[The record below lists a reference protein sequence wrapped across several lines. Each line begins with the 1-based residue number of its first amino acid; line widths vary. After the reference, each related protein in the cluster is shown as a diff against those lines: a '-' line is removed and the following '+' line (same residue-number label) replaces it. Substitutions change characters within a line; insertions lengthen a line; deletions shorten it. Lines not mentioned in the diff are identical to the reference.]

1 VPYDPSAL
9 ASLIRDIPDF
19 PKPGIMFKDITPLL
33 GDGPAWVATIEQLAA
48 LPTDGPIDRVVGIEA
63 RGFLLGAAVAF
74 HLGVGFVPLRK
85 PSKLPYRTNS
95 VSYSLEYGS
104 ESLEMHVDAV
114 GPGDGVLIVDDVLAT
129 GGTAAAAVQLLRGA
143 GATVVGASFLM
154 ELSFLDGRAQLPDVS
169 VASLLTY

>member
-1 VPYDPSAL
+1 MAYDPAVLS
-9 ASLIRDIPDF
+9 SLIRDIPDF
-19 PKPGIMFKDITPLL
+19 PKPGIIFKDITPLL

-48 LPTDGPIDRVVGIEA
+48 LPVDGPIDRVVGIEA

-85 PSKLPYRTNS
+85 PAKLPYHTNS

-104 ESLEMHVDAV
+104 ESLEMHIDAV
-114 GPGDGVLIVDDVLAT
+114 GPGDAVLIIDDVLAT
-129 GGTAAAAVQLLRGA
+129 GGTAAAAVELLRGA

-154 ELSFLDGRAQLPDVS
+154 ELSFLGGRAQLPDVS